1 MANTTFSVAQKNDLK
16 AAPDQLAERWR
27 SLKLFC
33 FYRIIIALFLLVIA
47 HYSQKLFQENVVQPL
62 FGKATLL
69 YLAFSLFSVVI
80 AWFQWFKLDTT
91 VSTLTIIDILLIILI
106 MHGLGGSSSG
116 VGWLLVVSIASASLL
131 SKGQWAL
138 FYAAVASIGV
148 LTEQLY
154 RNLFYPNSLQVY
166 SQPVLIA
173 IGCFATAWLAYSLA
187 KRGQESERLASA
199 REVDLENLE
208 QINALIT
215 HQMQDGVLVVDPN
228 YRVKHYNQNALQ
240 MLNLEANDLRKH
252 ALNQLAPNI
261 AEEIKRWFYA
271 HKPNDIIDLEKIN
284 KIKMVL
290 DGRELSLR
298 IMPVDKD
305 HKTGVVIF
313 IQDWSQLQTQAQQL
327 KLAALGRLTANIAH
341 EVRNPLSA
349 ISHAN
354 QLLQEDDAL
363 DTTTKRMLKIIED
376 NVQRV
381 DQIIKDVLEL
391 NRRDRTNQEPITL
404 ELFLNEF
411 YMQFCAI
418 EKIDTQNFIL
428 QLPIDSHT
436 SVLYDKR
443 HLNQVLW
450 NLCKNGWR
458 HCKKELA
465 SLQLR
470 LEITENRLVVIKV
483 IDDGEGVAPHA
494 RPNLFEP
501 FFTTVNTGT
510 GLGLYI
516 GKELTEANG
525 ANLSYTA
532 LEIGSEF
539 AITMSIPP

>member
-1 MANTTFSVAQKNDLK
+1 MVNSTLSSAQLNST
-16 AAPDQLAERWR
+16 QLSERWK

-33 FYRIIIALFLLVIA
+33 VYRVLIAFFLLVIA
-47 HYSQKLFQENVVQPL
+47 HYSDRLLSENLIQPL
-62 FGKATLL
+62 FSQATYL
-69 YLAFSLFSVVI
+69 YLAFSLAAVAV
-80 AWFQWFKLDTT
+80 AWFQWFNLDVTIR
-91 VSTLTIIDILLIILI
+91 SLTIIDISLIILI
-106 MHGLGGSSSG
+106 MFGLGGSSSG

-131 SKGQWAL
+131 SKGRWAL
-138 FYAAVASIGV
+138 FYAAVASLGV
-148 LTEQLY
+148 LAEQLY
-154 RNLFYPNSLQVY
+154 RNFLYPSNLQAY
-166 SQPVLIA
+166 THPVLIA

-187 KRGQESERLASA
+187 KRGQASEQLASA

-215 HQMQDGVLVVDPN
+215 HQMQDGVLVVDPQ
-228 YRVKHYNQNALQ
+228 YQVKHYNQNALQ
-240 MLNLEANDLRKH
+240 MLNLEANSLRKQ
-252 ALNQLAPNI
+252 ALNQIAPNI
-261 AEEIKRWFYA
+261 AEEIKRWFYE
-271 HKPNDIIDLEKIN
+271 HKPNDLIDLEKIN
-284 KIKMVL
+284 KVKMVL

-305 HKTGVVIF
+305 HKTGVVVF

-354 QLLQEDDAL
+354 QLLQEDETLDA
-363 DTTTKRMLKIIED
+363 TTQRMLKIIED
-376 NVQRV
+376 NVLRV

-391 NRRDRTNQEPITL
+391 NRRDRTNQEPIAL
-404 ELFLNEF
+404 EPFLSEF

-418 EKIDTQNFIL
+418 EKIDIQHFVL
-428 QLPIDSHT
+428 QLPSSYT

-470 LEITENRLVVIKV
+470 LEITENRLVIIKV
-483 IDDGEGVAPHA
+483 IDDGAGVAPHA
-494 RPNLFEP
+494 RPHLFEP

-525 ANLSYTA
+525 ASLSYTA
-532 LEIGSEF
+532 LDIGSEF
-539 AITMSIPP
+539 AISMSIPTP